1 MKKLKVIKTMTLTPC
16 YCCNPHGTATKRS
29 ICKVCKGTRQYKEYH
44 YYHIYIGKNGQ
55 RYCIDKDTL
64 G

>member
-44 YYHIYIGKNGQ
+44 YYHIIGNVAYDG
-55 RYCIDKDTL
+55 DTL
-64 G
+64 K